1 MTRPHPFGYVLGHPL
16 AFAGR
21 VLRRFLANK
30 GMLLA
35 GAIAYYALLSL
46 VPLIILL
53 LVALSHVV
61 QPEPLLELLGRYLEQ
76 LMPGESGLVVEQ
88 AVRFLDHR
96 RSLGWTMAV
105 ILLFF
110 SSLAFGVLENAMAVI
125 FAHRRATHDRHAL
138 TSLLLPY
145 LYVLLLGFGLLL
157 ATLLI
162 GALQTLATKDIR
174 LFGWEWS
181 RDSLLV
187 GLLYGFGLLSQI
199 GALTLIYR
207 LMPAGQLPW
216 RHALIGGVAA
226 TLLWEAVRYCLVW
239 YFANLSAV
247 SLVYGSL
254 AGIVIALLSLEAIS
268 VIVLLGGQ
276 VIAEYEL
283 LARER
288 AADRESP

>member
-1 MTRPHPFGYVLGHPL
+1 MTRPHRFGHVLGHPL

-21 VLRRFLANK
+21 VLRRFLANR

-145 LYVLLLGFGLLL
+145 LCVLLLGFGLLL

-162 GALQTLATKDIR
+162 GLLQTLATTDIR

-181 RDSLLV
+181 RGSLLV

>member
-1 MTRPHPFGYVLGHPL
+1 MTRPHRFGYVLGHPL

-21 VLRRFLANK
+21 VLRRFLANR

-76 LMPGESGLVVEQ
+76 LMPGESDLVVEQ

-162 GALQTLATKDIR
+162 GLLQTLATKEVR

-288 AADRESP
+288 AADREIP